1 MSPQKAVVIVD
12 DEPDVLESTAMVVES
27 LGYKAIRVDDPA
39 AILDTVSREAPALL
53 LQDLRM
59 PGLTVAGLVASL
71 RSHPSTATVPIVFFS
86 ANTDVASTAARY
98 DAWGYLPKPFTA
110 QELQHL
116 LRRIA
121 GQPTPESTTTK
132 DRQREV
138 RAAFHDYWNLLAA
151 FTNYL
156 AVLERTAGLPP
167 EATAAVKGLDQ
178 LLLKLESKTDRL
190 RVQASLWAGPEA
202 EGAAA
207 AEPASPSIDPSGP
220 STPPPASK
228 AF

>member
-1 MSPQKAVVIVD
+1 MAPQKTVVIVD

-39 AILDTVSREAPALL
+39 AILDTVSRESPALL

-71 RSHPSTATVPIVFFS
+71 RSQPATATVPIVFFS
-86 ANTDVASTAARY
+86 ANADVASTAARY

-110 QELQHL
+110 QELAHL

-121 GQPTPESTTTK
+121 GHPTPESATPK

-151 FTNYL
+151 FTNYIT
-156 AVLERTAGLPP
+156 VLQRTPSLPP
-167 EATAAVKGLDQ
+167 EAQAAVKGLDQ

-190 RVQASLWAGPEA
+190 RVQATLWAGPESSADEPGRPDKA
-202 EGAAA
+202 E
-207 AEPASPSIDPSGP
+207 
-220 STPPPASK
+220 ASK
-228 AF
+228 APAAPTSPKVT

>member
-1 MSPQKAVVIVD
+1 MSPQKTVVIVD

-27 LGYKAIRVDDPA
+27 LGYRAIRVDDPS

-71 RSHPSTATVPIVFFS
+71 RSHPSTAMVPIVFFS
-86 ANTDVASTAARY
+86 ANTDVAATAARY

-121 GQPTPESTTTK
+121 GTPTPESVTPK

-156 AVLERTAGLPP
+156 AVLERTPGLPA
-167 EATAAVKGLDQ
+167 EAMAAVKGLDQ

-190 RVQASLWAGPEA
+190 RVQASLWAGPES
-202 EGAAA
+202 EGAK
-207 AEPASPSIDPSGP
+207 AEAPEPSVPK
-220 STPPPASK
+220 TA
-228 AF
+228 

>member
-27 LGYKAIRVDDPA
+27 LGYKAIRVQDPS
-39 AILDTVSREAPALL
+39 AILDTVSQEAPALL

-59 PGLTVAGLVASL
+59 PGLTIAGLVASL
-71 RSHPSTATVPIVFFS
+71 RSQPSTATVPIVFFS
-86 ANTDVASTAARY
+86 ANTDVAATAARY

-110 QELQHL
+110 QELAHL
-116 LRRIA
+116 LHKIA
-121 GQPTPESTTTK
+121 GTPTPESATPK

-156 AVLERTAGLPP
+156 TVLERLPSMPP
-167 EATAAVKGLDQ
+167 EALAAVKGLDQ

-190 RVQASLWAGPEA
+190 RVQASLWAGPEPA
-202 EGAAA
+202 EKPEMKELDEAPAKPHAKAA
-207 AEPASPSIDPSGP
+207 
-220 STPPPASK
+220 
-228 AF
+228 